1 MPPIQYRTQIQNM
14 DHLGLVAGMCKELG
28 IADHIDRRA
37 PKVADEWNVSH
48 GEAIVGMILNGL
60 GFTGQSLHMFP
71 QFFANKPLNKL
82 IREGIKPEH
91 LNDKILGRAL
101 DELFDLDVSK
111 VYFELAIKVATHLKL
126 PCDALNLDGTGFHVD
141 GRYNSDSDL
150 SDEDLNCI
158 RLCKGYSRDHRPDLN
173 QAILLL
179 LTENRAGIPLFMKA
193 TSGNVTDK
201 TSFKQVV
208 SKHLKSFKAALE
220 ARYFIGDAA
229 LYVAGTIQ
237 ELDQQDQLFISRVPL
252 NIGAAKELV
261 RSAPSRTMK
270 AVEGFDHY
278 EATEVS
284 SNYANVEQR
293 WVLFRNQQRQETEQ
307 KTLTRRMQKKSLK
320 ECERLEKLSKK
331 AFQCEG
337 EAMEA
342 FRQWQKQSELCQA
355 EAQVIAKPCYKS
367 KGRPVN
373 GAEPDHLDY
382 YVTSCCSI
390 AVQTRQDAEAS
401 LGCFVLATND
411 INTTRLDS
419 AELLRTYKSQQQ
431 VERGFR
437 FLKSP
442 DFLVS
447 SLYLKKPER
456 IEALLMVMTLC
467 LMVYAAI
474 QHRIR
479 YELKKQSRTFPDMKK
494 KPAQNPTGRW
504 IFCCFDGI
512 YVQTINGT
520 EKHVIGISE
529 NQATIIFI
537 LGSTYQSI
545 YS

>member
-1 MPPIQYRTQIQNM
+1 MPPVQIQNI

-37 PKVADEWNVSH
+37 PKVSDEWNVSH
-48 GEAIVGMILNGL
+48 GEAVVAMILNGL

-71 QFFANKPLNKL
+71 QYFANKPLDKL
-82 IREGIKPEH
+82 IREEIEPEH
-91 LNDKILGRAL
+91 MNDKVLGRAL
-101 DELFDLDVSK
+101 DELFELDVSK
-111 VYFELAIKVATHLKL
+111 VYFELAIKVAKHLKL

-141 GRYNSDSDL
+141 GRYNSDCDL
-150 SDEDLNCI
+150 DDEDLNCI
-158 RLCKGYSRDHRPDLN
+158 RLCRGYSRDHRPDLN

-193 TSGNVTDK
+193 ASGNVTDK

-208 SKHLKSFKAALE
+208 SQHLKSFKAALN
-220 ARYFIGDAA
+220 ARYFVGDAA
-229 LYVAGTIQ
+229 LYVAETIQ
-237 ELDQQDQLFISRVPL
+237 ELDQQDQWFISRVPL
-252 NIGAAKELV
+252 TIRAAKELV
-261 RSAPSRTMK
+261 QGAPSLTME
-270 AVEGFDHY
+270 AVEGFEYY
-278 EATEVS
+278 EAVEVRS
-284 SNYANVEQR
+284 DYAGVEQR
-293 WVLFRNQQRQETEQ
+293 WVLFRNKQSQESEQ

-320 ECERLEKLSKK
+320 ECETLAKLGKK
-331 AFQCEG
+331 AFRCEG
-337 EAMEA
+337 DALEA
-342 FRQWQKQSELCQA
+342 FKQWQKQSELCQA
-355 EAQVIAKPCYKS
+355 EAEIITKACHKG
-367 KGRPVN
+367 KGRPAG
-373 GAEPDHLDY
+373 GAKPDHLEY
-382 YVTSCCSI
+382 YVTGSCSVT
-390 AVQTRQDAEAS
+390 VQSRRDAEAS

-411 INTTRLDS
+411 TDIGRLGA

-474 QHRIR
+474 QHRVR
-479 YELKKQSRTFPDMKK
+479 HELKRQSRTFPNMKK

-504 IFCCFDGI
+504 VLFCFDGI
-512 YVQTINGT
+512 HVVTINGT
-520 EKHVIGISE
+520 EKHVVGISE
-529 NQATIIFI
+529 NQATIILI